1 LEIHKDD
8 FMDEGS
14 DGRKEYTK
22 LHLATAMFSY
32 IGSAEGFVD
41 GFNLVEDCTD
51 AEQYKTVL
59 EMIFDKLKQGQ
70 HFKMMT
76 AKKSN

>member
-1 LEIHKDD
+1 MILLTAILFRIHMQHYGKN
-8 FMDEGS
+8 
-14 DGRKEYTK
+14 
-22 LHLATAMFSY
+22 
-32 IGSAEGFVD
+32 IVD

-76 AKKSN
+76 AKNIN